1 MDKVEI
7 AKLLTQIS
15 AIDNRQIDEAR
26 VEMWHT
32 VLGGHDYEDAI
43 EALPLFF
50 QKSDEYLSPRRLI
63 VEIKAV
69 REERA
74 RVAQM
79 EQRELEES
87 EGSSDPMPVCAE
99 HELPILDCVPCCK
112 TLAALAEMHPS
123 DRHAYAVTHVY
134 KAA

>member
-63 VEIKAV
+63 VEIKNV
-69 REERA
+69 REQRA
-74 RVAQM
+74 FEEEKA
-79 EQRELEES
+79 QRELENS
-87 EGSSDPMPVCAE
+87 EGPGDPMPICVE
-99 HELPILDCVPCCK
+99 HEVGILYCTPCCVR
-112 TLAALAEMHPS
+112 LSALLDMHPN
-123 DRHAYAVTHVY
+123 DRHAHAVATIY